1 MTPLKSSS
9 VILLYIKRQFKPKS
23 LYKPETNSKNLV
35 WSLLSTRTALIVA
48 SLISG
53 FQNSRTMFYRA
64 LLFAVLIQAVVRG
77 SSELCPHDLNADFYG
92 YYDDNEK
99 LCVSLHEIEYT
110 DFSSSYT
117 AAMHKCY
124 MAVYGNV
131 RGFLGNDS
139 TYGLPK
145 HMIKKLQSYTGM
157 HLLNGMRIARKQLI
171 YSDHKVF
178 NVIGRFANGTDIYI
192 PVRRTGSET
201 FAVKDY
207 FLGINEEQVSLRL
220 YKRVNEYPYCMK
232 TEISHL
238 GLGNSYMQS
247 CDIIKADLIIC
258 EVEPLIHCTPVTDE
272 DNSLMRKCKCP
283 AEYAGRFCEQRI
295 DYASY
300 FDFVT
305 PVIYSAAVGSG
316 LAILVV
322 CGFCIFKQYQKWI
335 QKRQVLK
342 TKNRMKQAARMP
354 TPVVVAPFYV
364 RRRDKR
370 ASPLR
375 KIMHDHADN
384 LHLMMQCTFCILVH

>member
-1 MTPLKSSS
+1 MNDPAL
-9 VILLYIKRQFKPKS
+9 VIIGMMSYR
-23 LYKPETNSKNLV
+23 
-35 WSLLSTRTALIVA
+35 
-48 SLISG
+48 G
-53 FQNSRTMFYRA
+53 F
-64 LLFAVLIQAVVRG
+64 LFVVLIQAVVPA
-77 SSELCPHDLNADFYG
+77 SSELCPHDLSGDFYG

-99 LCVSLHEIEYT
+99 LCVSLHKIEYT
-110 DFSSSYT
+110 DFRSSYT

-145 HMIKKLQSYTGM
+145 NMIKKLQSYSGM
-157 HLLNGMRIARKQLI
+157 HVLNGMRIARKQLI

-178 NVIGRFANGTDIYI
+178 NVIGRFANGTDIVI
-192 PVRRTGSET
+192 PVRRTSAET

-207 FLGINEEQVSLRL
+207 FLGISEEQVSLRL

-232 TEISHL
+232 TEITHL
-238 GLGNSYMQS
+238 GLGSSYMQP
-247 CDIIKADLIIC
+247 CDVIAADLIIC
-258 EVEPLIHCTPVTDE
+258 EVEPLIHCTPVADE
-272 DNSLMRKCKCP
+272 GNRLVKKCECS

-305 PVIYSAAVGSG
+305 PVIYSAAAGSG
-316 LAILVV
+316 LAILVA
-322 CGFCIFKQYQKWI
+322 CGFFISKQYKKWI
-335 QKRQVLK
+335 QKRQALK
-342 TKNRMKQAARMP
+342 EKNKMKQAARMP

-375 KIMHDHADN
+375 KA
-384 LHLMMQCTFCILVH
+384 